1 MRPRTLDHKIMTKL
15 AKKLGKPSTAD
26 IYRLVY
32 ARASRQGISSEAA
45 LIQLAREHGIGTA
58 TYQGKLDPTKQAEA
72 RTNLPFLLGSGIH
85 RGGASTKPQGKKNA
99 LSAKAMYKATIAS
112 LIQDDELRERC
123 ADLLVAKKHF
133 DRAINQATLVLEDRI
148 RHKAQPLKDLVGE
161 SLVGSSFNEEL
172 AKTVLQVSSGNSDD
186 QRGFTQ
192 ILRGIVPTFRN
203 KTHHHV
209 TASFSREDAMRV
221 CGFIDVLLRIVDSS
235 QKVR

>member
-1 MRPRTLDHKIMTKL
+1 MRPRILDQKIMMKL
-15 AKKLGKPSTAD
+15 AKKLGKSNTAD
-26 IYRLVY
+26 INKLVY
-32 ARASRQGISSEAA
+32 GRASRQGISSEAA

-58 TYQGKLDPTKQAEA
+58 TYQGKLDPTKQAQA
-72 RTNLPFLLGSGIH
+72 RTNLPILLGSGIH
-85 RGGASTKPQGKKNA
+85 RGGASTKPGRKGSA
-99 LSAKAMYKATIAS
+99 PSAKVAYKAAIAS
-112 LIQDDELRERC
+112 LIQDVELRERC
-123 ADLLVAKKHF
+123 ADLLVANKHF

-148 RHKAQPLKDLVGE
+148 RHKAQPPKKLVGE
-161 SLVGSSFNEEL
+161 NLVGFALNEEL
-172 AKTVLQVSSGNSDD
+172 TKTFLQVSSGDSDD

-221 CGFIDVLLRIVDSS
+221 CGFIDVLLRIVDSA